1 LARDRHEVGDGRSTF
16 GGPECGFE
24 DVAQFAVR
32 LVGVEVAGRTNREVP
47 GVVSVEQVGEDA
59 R

>member
-1 LARDRHEVGDGRSTF
+1 
-16 GGPECGFE
+16 
-24 DVAQFAVR
+24 